1 MPSVESNTDRSKAYS
16 AATARLREGHRQ
28 EFDGYLTEEMAKFGL
43 VYTPKPTEAE
53 KAKSEIEK
61 LLALHPELRNLFAI
75 GNDPGTPAAP
85 DNGQPGAVQR
95 SEVIADAAGGADR
108 G

>member
-53 KAKSEIEK
+53 KAEQEIRK
-61 LLALHPELRNLFAI
+61 LLSLHPELRNLFAI
-75 GNDPGTPAAP
+75 GNDPGVQDAP
-85 DNGQPGAVQR
+85 NGQPGAVQR
-95 SEVIADAAGGADR
+95 SEVIADAAAGEDR